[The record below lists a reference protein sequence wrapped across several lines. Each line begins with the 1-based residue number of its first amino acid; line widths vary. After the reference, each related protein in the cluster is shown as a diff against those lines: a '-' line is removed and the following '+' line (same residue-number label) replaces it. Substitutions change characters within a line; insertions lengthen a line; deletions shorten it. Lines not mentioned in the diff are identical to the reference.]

1 MTANSGSVMGSC
13 LKAGKKIIIKV
24 SDSYSALSF
33 FFRLFFGDNGSNWG
47 EEKWSL
53 QFCFLIEVHFTNQRE
68 DLERK
73 GGENAMEEGC
83 FWGGRGI

>member
-1 MTANSGSVMGSC
+1 MGSC

-73 GGENAMEEGC
+73 GGGKMLWKKVVSG
-83 FWGGRGI
+83 GGRGI

>member
-1 MTANSGSVMGSC
+1 MGSC

-73 GGENAMEEGC
+73 GGGKMLWKKVVSG
-83 FWGGRGI
+83 GGRGRLGDG